1 MAGSYT
7 ARLKIPNNLINKLLK
22 VYMNKIIALWVGVL
36 LACVSLGVRADTPE
50 PEALIRNTVDE
61 VLAIVKRDKDIQSG
75 NTKKV
80 NELVDAKV
88 LPHFNFTHMTRL
100 AVGKNW
106 RNATP
111 EQKKVLEIEFRNL
124 LVRTYT
130 TAFTTYQNQEVEVK
144 SLKMANDATEVTIK
158 TFILNKG
165 KPPLPV
171 NYDMEKTANGWK
183 VYDLSIEGVSLV
195 TNYRG
200 TFAEQIQKSGIDGL
214 IKMLVE
220 KNQAQTGTM
229 SSKATSK

>member
-1 MAGSYT
+1 M
-7 ARLKIPNNLINKLLK
+7 K
-22 VYMNKIIALWVGVL
+22 KIIALWMGVL

-61 VLAIVKRDKDIQSG
+61 VLAIVKQDKDIQTG
-75 NTKKV
+75 NKKKV
-80 NELVDAKV
+80 TELVDAKV

-130 TAFTTYQNQEVEVK
+130 TAFTTYKDQEVEVK
-144 SLKMANDATEVTIK
+144 PLKMANDATEVTMK

-165 KPPLPV
+165 KQPLPV
-171 NYDMEKTANGWK
+171 NYDMEKTASGWK

-200 TFAEQIQKSGIDGL
+200 TFAEQVQKSGIDGL
-214 IKMLVE
+214 IKTLVE
-220 KNQAQTGTM
+220 NNQAKTGTIV
-229 SSKATSK
+229 SKAASK

>member
-1 MAGSYT
+1 
-7 ARLKIPNNLINKLLK
+7 
-22 VYMNKIIALWVGVL
+22 MNKIIALWMGVL

-61 VLAIVKRDKDIQSG
+61 VLAIVKRDKDIQTG

-80 NELVDAKV
+80 IELVDAKV
-88 LPHFNFTHMTRL
+88 LPHFNFTRMTKL

-106 RNATP
+106 GSATP

-144 SLKMANDATEVTIK
+144 PLKMANDANEVTIK
-158 TFILNKG
+158 TSIINKG

-171 NYDMEKTANGWK
+171 NYDMEKTAHGWK

-200 TFAEQIQKSGIDGL
+200 TFAEKIQKSGIDGL

-220 KNQAQTGTM
+220 KNQGQAGTVLP
-229 SSKATSK
+229 KATSK

>member
-1 MAGSYT
+1 
-7 ARLKIPNNLINKLLK
+7 
-22 VYMNKIIALWVGVL
+22 MNKIIALWMGVL

-61 VLAIVKRDKDIQSG
+61 VLAIVKRDKDIQTG
-75 NTKKV
+75 NAKKV
-80 NELVDAKV
+80 IELVDAKV
-88 LPHFNFTHMTRL
+88 LPHFNFTRMTKL

-106 RNATP
+106 GIATP

-130 TAFTTYQNQEVEVK
+130 TAFTTYQNQEIEVK
-144 SLKMANDATEVTIK
+144 PLKMANDATEVTIK
-158 TFILNKG
+158 TSILNKG

-171 NYDMEKTANGWK
+171 NYDMEKTAHGWK

-200 TFAEQIQKSGIDGL
+200 TFAEKIQKSGIDGL

-220 KNQAQTGTM
+220 KNQGQAGTVLPKAA
-229 SSKATSK
+229 SK

>member
-1 MAGSYT
+1 M
-7 ARLKIPNNLINKLLK
+7 
-22 VYMNKIIALWVGVL
+22 
-36 LACVSLGVRADTPE
+36 PE

-61 VLAIVKRDKDIQSG
+61 VLAIVKQDKDIQAG
-75 NTKKV
+75 NKKKV

-106 RNATP
+106 RNATQ
-111 EQKKVLEIEFRNL
+111 EQKKVLEMEFRNL

-130 TAFTTYQNQEVEVK
+130 TAFTTYKDQEVEVK
-144 SLKMANDATEVTIK
+144 PLKIANDASEVTVK

-165 KPPLPV
+165 KQPLPV

-214 IKMLVE
+214 IKTLVE
-220 KNQAQTGTM
+220 KNQAQTDTTLPKAA
-229 SSKATSK
+229 SK

>member
-1 MAGSYT
+1 
-7 ARLKIPNNLINKLLK
+7 
-22 VYMNKIIALWVGVL
+22 MNKIIALWVGVL

-61 VLAIVKRDKDIQSG
+61 VLTIVKRDKDIQTG

-80 NELVDAKV
+80 LELVDAKV
-88 LPHFNFTHMTRL
+88 LPHFNFTRMTRL

-106 RNATP
+106 GSATS
-111 EQKKVLEIEFRNL
+111 EQKKTLEIEFRNL

-144 SLKMANDATEVTIK
+144 PLKMANDANEVTVK
-158 TFILNKG
+158 TSIINKG
-165 KPPLPV
+165 KPPVSV
-171 NYDMEKTANGWK
+171 NYDMEKTAHGWK
-183 VYDLSIEGVSLV
+183 AYDLTIEGVSLV

-200 TFAEQIQKSGIDGL
+200 TFNDKIQKSGIDGL

-229 SSKATSK
+229 SPKATPK

>member
-1 MAGSYT
+1 M
-7 ARLKIPNNLINKLLK
+7 
-22 VYMNKIIALWVGVL
+22 GVL

-61 VLAIVKRDKDIQSG
+61 VLAIVKQDKDIQTG
-75 NTKKV
+75 NKKKV
-80 NELVDAKV
+80 TELVDAKV
-88 LPHFNFTHMTRL
+88 LPHFNFTRMTRL

-130 TAFTTYQNQEVEVK
+130 TAFTTYKDQEVEVK
-144 SLKMANDATEVTIK
+144 PLKMANDATEVTMK

-165 KPPLPV
+165 KQPLPV
-171 NYDMEKTANGWK
+171 NYDMEKTANDWK

-200 TFAEQIQKSGIDGL
+200 TFAEQVQKSGIDGL
-214 IKMLVE
+214 IKTLVE
-220 KNQAQTGTM
+220 NNQAKTGTIV
-229 SSKATSK
+229 SKAASK

>member
-1 MAGSYT
+1 M
-7 ARLKIPNNLINKLLK
+7 K
-22 VYMNKIIALWVGVL
+22 KIIALWVGIL
-36 LACVSLGVRADTPE
+36 LTCVSLGVQANMPE

-61 VLAIVKRDKDIQSG
+61 VLAIVRQDKDIQAG
-75 NTKKV
+75 NKKKV

-130 TAFTTYQNQEVEVK
+130 TAFTTYQDQEVEVK
-144 SLKMANDATEVTIK
+144 PLKMANDATDVTMK

-165 KPPLPV
+165 KQPLPV
-171 NYDMEKTANGWK
+171 NYDMEKTASGWK
-183 VYDLSIEGVSLV
+183 VYDLSIDGVSLV

-200 TFAEQIQKSGIDGL
+200 TFAEEIQKSGIDGL
-214 IKMLVE
+214 IKTLVE
-220 KNQAQTGTM
+220 KNQAQTGKM
-229 SSKATSK
+229 LPKAASK

>member
-1 MAGSYT
+1 
-7 ARLKIPNNLINKLLK
+7 
-22 VYMNKIIALWVGVL
+22 MNKIIALWMGVL
-36 LACVSLGVRADTPE
+36 LACVSLGVRADMPE

-61 VLAIVKRDKDIQSG
+61 VLSIVKQDKDIQAG
-75 NTKKV
+75 NKKKV

-106 RNATP
+106 RNASP
-111 EQKKVLEIEFRNL
+111 EQKKALEIEFRNL

-130 TAFTTYQNQEVEVK
+130 TAFTTYKDQEVEVK
-144 SLKMANDATEVTIK
+144 PLKMVNDATEVTVK
-158 TFILNKG
+158 TSILNKG

-200 TFAEQIQKSGIDGL
+200 TFAEQVQKSGIDGL
-214 IKMLVE
+214 IKTLVE

-229 SSKATSK
+229 LPKAASK

>member
-1 MAGSYT
+1 
-7 ARLKIPNNLINKLLK
+7 
-22 VYMNKIIALWVGVL
+22 MNKIIALWMGVL

-61 VLAIVKRDKDIQSG
+61 VLAIVKQDKDIQAG
-75 NTKKV
+75 NKKKV

-88 LPHFNFTHMTRL
+88 LPHFNFTRMTKL

-106 RNATP
+106 RNATL

-130 TAFTTYQNQEVEVK
+130 TAFTTYKDQEVEVK
-144 SLKMANDATEVTIK
+144 PLKMANDATDVTVK

-171 NYDMEKTANGWK
+171 NYDMEKTAHGWK

-200 TFAEQIQKSGIDGL
+200 TFAEQVQKSGIDGL
-214 IKMLVE
+214 IKTLVE
-220 KNQAQTGTM
+220 NNQAKTGAIV
-229 SSKATSK
+229 SKAASK

>member
-1 MAGSYT
+1 
-7 ARLKIPNNLINKLLK
+7 
-22 VYMNKIIALWVGVL
+22 MNKIIALWLGVL
-36 LACVSLGVRADTPE
+36 LACVSLGVSADTPE

-61 VLAIVKRDKDIQSG
+61 VLAIVKRDKDIQAG
-75 NTKKV
+75 NKKKV
-80 NELVDAKV
+80 NELVDARV

-111 EQKKVLEIEFRNL
+111 EQKKNLEIEFRNL

-130 TAFTTYQNQEVEVK
+130 TAFTTYQDQEVEVK
-144 SLKMANDATEVTIK
+144 PLKMANDAAEVTIK

-165 KPPLPV
+165 KQPLPV
-171 NYDMEKTANGWK
+171 NYDMEKMANGWK

-200 TFAEQIQKSGIDGL
+200 TFAEQIQKTGIDGL
-214 IKMLVE
+214 IKTLVE
-220 KNQAQTGTM
+220 KNQAQTGTILPKAA
-229 SSKATSK
+229 SK

>member
-1 MAGSYT
+1 M
-7 ARLKIPNNLINKLLK
+7 K
-22 VYMNKIIALWVGVL
+22 KIIALWVGIL
-36 LACVSLGVRADTPE
+36 LACVSLGVQANMPE

-61 VLAIVKRDKDIQSG
+61 VLAIVRQDKDIKAG
-75 NTKKV
+75 NKKKV

-111 EQKKVLEIEFRNL
+111 EQKKNLEIEFRNL

-130 TAFTTYQNQEVEVK
+130 TAFTTYQDQEVEVK
-144 SLKMANDATEVTIK
+144 PLKMANDATEVTMK

-165 KPPLPV
+165 KQPLPV

-200 TFAEQIQKSGIDGL
+200 TFAEEIQKSGIDGL
-214 IKMLVE
+214 IKTLVE
-220 KNQAQTGTM
+220 KNQSQTGTM
-229 SSKATSK
+229 LPKAASK

>member
-1 MAGSYT
+1 
-7 ARLKIPNNLINKLLK
+7 
-22 VYMNKIIALWVGVL
+22 MNKIIALWMGVL

-61 VLAIVKRDKDIQSG
+61 VLAIVKRDKDIQTG

-80 NELVDAKV
+80 IELVDAKV
-88 LPHFNFTHMTRL
+88 LPHFNFTRMTKL

-106 RNATP
+106 SIATP

-144 SLKMANDATEVTIK
+144 PLKMANDATEVTIK
-158 TFILNKG
+158 TSILNKG

-171 NYDMEKTANGWK
+171 NYDMEKTAHGWK

-200 TFAEQIQKSGIDGL
+200 TFTEKIQKSGIDGL

-220 KNQAQTGTM
+220 KNQGQAGTVLPKAA
-229 SSKATSK
+229 SK

>member
-1 MAGSYT
+1 M
-7 ARLKIPNNLINKLLK
+7 K
-22 VYMNKIIALWVGVL
+22 KIIALWVGIL
-36 LACVSLGVRADTPE
+36 LACVSLGVQAEMTE

-61 VLAIVKRDKDIQSG
+61 VLAIVKQDKDIQAG
-75 NTKKV
+75 NKKKV

-88 LPHFNFTHMTRL
+88 LPHFNFTRMTRL

-111 EQKKVLEIEFRNL
+111 EQKKTLEIEFRNL

-130 TAFTTYQNQEVEVK
+130 TAFTTYKDQEVEVK
-144 SLKMANDATEVTIK
+144 PLKMANDATDVTVK

-214 IKMLVE
+214 IKTLVE
-220 KNQAQTGTM
+220 KNQTQTGTIQPKAA
-229 SSKATSK
+229 SK

>member
-1 MAGSYT
+1 
-7 ARLKIPNNLINKLLK
+7 
-22 VYMNKIIALWVGVL
+22 MNKIIALWMGVL

-61 VLAIVKRDKDIQSG
+61 VLAIVKQDKDIQTG
-75 NTKKV
+75 NKKKV
-80 NELVDAKV
+80 TELVDAKV

-130 TAFTTYQNQEVEVK
+130 TAFTTYKDQEVEVK
-144 SLKMANDATEVTIK
+144 PLKMANDATEVTMK

-165 KPPLPV
+165 KQPLPV
-171 NYDMEKTANGWK
+171 NYDMEKTASGWK

-200 TFAEQIQKSGIDGL
+200 TFAEQVQKSGIDGL
-214 IKMLVE
+214 IKTLVE
-220 KNQAQTGTM
+220 KNQAQTGTIV
-229 SSKATSK
+229 SKAASK

>member
-1 MAGSYT
+1 M
-7 ARLKIPNNLINKLLK
+7 
-22 VYMNKIIALWVGVL
+22 GVL

-61 VLAIVKRDKDIQSG
+61 VLAIVKQDKDIQTG
-75 NTKKV
+75 NKKKV
-80 NELVDAKV
+80 TELVDAKV

-130 TAFTTYQNQEVEVK
+130 TAFTTYKDQEVEVK
-144 SLKMANDATEVTIK
+144 PLKMANDATEVTMK

-165 KPPLPV
+165 KQPLPV
-171 NYDMEKTANGWK
+171 NYDMEKTASGWK

-200 TFAEQIQKSGIDGL
+200 TFAEQVQKSGIDGL
-214 IKMLVE
+214 IKTLVE
-220 KNQAQTGTM
+220 NNQAKTGAIV
-229 SSKATSK
+229 SKAASK

>member
-1 MAGSYT
+1 
-7 ARLKIPNNLINKLLK
+7 
-22 VYMNKIIALWVGVL
+22 MNKIIALWLGVL

-61 VLAIVKRDKDIQSG
+61 VLAIVKRDKDIQAG
-75 NTKKV
+75 NKKKV

-88 LPHFNFTHMTRL
+88 LPHFNFTHMTKL

-111 EQKKVLEIEFRNL
+111 EQKKNLEIEFRNL

-130 TAFTTYQNQEVEVK
+130 TAFTTYQDQEVEVK
-144 SLKMANDATEVTIK
+144 PIKMANDAAEVTIK

-165 KPPLPV
+165 RQPLPV
-171 NYDMEKTANGWK
+171 NYDMEKMASGWK

-200 TFAEQIQKSGIDGL
+200 TFAEQIQKNGIDGL
-214 IKMLVE
+214 IKTLVD
-220 KNQAQTGTM
+220 KNQAQTGTILPKAA
-229 SSKATSK
+229 SK

>member
-1 MAGSYT
+1 M
-7 ARLKIPNNLINKLLK
+7 
-22 VYMNKIIALWVGVL
+22 
-36 LACVSLGVRADTPE
+36 
-50 PEALIRNTVDE
+50 
-61 VLAIVKRDKDIQSG
+61 
-75 NTKKV
+75 
-80 NELVDAKV
+80 
-88 LPHFNFTHMTRL
+88 LPHFNFTRMTRL

-130 TAFTTYQNQEVEVK
+130 TAFTTYKDQEVEVK
-144 SLKMANDATEVTIK
+144 PLKMANDATDVTVK

-171 NYDMEKTANGWK
+171 NYDMEKTANDWK

-200 TFAEQIQKSGIDGL
+200 TFAEQVQKSGIDGL
-214 IKMLVE
+214 IKTLVE
-220 KNQAQTGTM
+220 NNQAKTGTIV
-229 SSKATSK
+229 SKAASK

>member
-1 MAGSYT
+1 M
-7 ARLKIPNNLINKLLK
+7 K
-22 VYMNKIIALWVGVL
+22 KIIALWVGVL
-36 LACVSLGVRADTPE
+36 LACVSLSVQANMPE
-50 PEALIRNTVDE
+50 PEALIRSTVDE
-61 VLAIVKRDKDIQSG
+61 VLAIVKQDKDIQAG
-75 NTKKV
+75 NKKKV

-130 TAFTTYQNQEVEVK
+130 TAFTTYKDQEVEVK
-144 SLKMANDATEVTIK
+144 PLKMANDATEVTVK

-171 NYDMEKTANGWK
+171 NYDMEKTTSDWK

-214 IKMLVE
+214 IKTLVE
-220 KNQAQTGTM
+220 KNQAQTGILLPKAA
-229 SSKATSK
+229 SK

>member
-1 MAGSYT
+1 M
-7 ARLKIPNNLINKLLK
+7 K
-22 VYMNKIIALWVGVL
+22 KIIALWVGVL
-36 LACVSLGVRADTPE
+36 LACVSLGVQANMPE

-61 VLAIVKRDKDIQSG
+61 VLAIVKQDKDIQTG
-75 NTKKV
+75 NKKKV
-80 NELVDAKV
+80 TELVDAKV
-88 LPHFNFTHMTRL
+88 LPHFNFTRMTRL

-130 TAFTTYQNQEVEVK
+130 TAFTTYKDQEVEVK
-144 SLKMANDATEVTIK
+144 PLKMANDATEVTMK
-158 TFILNKG
+158 TLILNKG
-165 KPPLPV
+165 KSPLPV

-214 IKMLVE
+214 IKTLVE

-229 SSKATSK
+229 LPKAAPK

>member
-1 MAGSYT
+1 M
-7 ARLKIPNNLINKLLK
+7 K
-22 VYMNKIIALWVGVL
+22 KIIALWVGIL
-36 LACVSLGVRADTPE
+36 LACLSLGVQANMPE

-61 VLAIVKRDKDIQSG
+61 VLAIVRQDKDIQAG
-75 NTKKV
+75 NKKKV

-111 EQKKVLEIEFRNL
+111 EQKKNLEIEFRNL

-130 TAFTTYQNQEVEVK
+130 TAFTTYQDQEVEVK
-144 SLKMANDATEVTIK
+144 PLKMANDATEVTMK

-165 KPPLPV
+165 KQPLPV
-171 NYDMEKTANGWK
+171 NYDMEKTASGWK

-214 IKMLVE
+214 IKTLVE
-220 KNQAQTGTM
+220 KNQSQTGTM
-229 SSKATSK
+229 LPKAASK